1 MSLLDIIIEEK
12 IKFFSN
18 KMKGINEYKDIFTKL
33 KLTIKLGMEFAD
45 KNPQINKFSQGFI
58 KEFGTESQKKMNRYL
73 RNRSDYL
80 NNLIEKYNFVSI
92 D

>member
-45 KNPQINKFSQGFI
+45 KNP
-58 KEFGTESQKKMNRYL
+58 
-73 RNRSDYL
+73 
-80 NNLIEKYNFVSI
+80 
-92 D
+92 